1 MKHFLNDNG
10 LSSFTSV
17 LDLLHTWDNENCEYD
32 SYPSMLSLLSRTS
45 SIVNWSS
52 KSANSLDYHPNLW
65 MRSRYDQID
74 WW

>member
-32 SYPSMLSLLSRTS
+32 SYPSMLSLISRTS

-52 KSANSLDYHPNLW
+52 KSAFKFIRLPSKSLNEK
-65 MRSRYDQID
+65 
-74 WW
+74 